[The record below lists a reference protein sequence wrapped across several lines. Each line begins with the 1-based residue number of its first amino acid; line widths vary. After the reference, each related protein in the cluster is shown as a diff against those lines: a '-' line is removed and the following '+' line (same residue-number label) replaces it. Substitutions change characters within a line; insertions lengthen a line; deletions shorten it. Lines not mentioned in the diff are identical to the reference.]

1 MLLMFPVCFFYVLVY
16 YLSVHVTLQDGL
28 YLSSTERHSSSGY
41 VCYHYCLML
50 AVIISATQ
58 KQLSKAK
65 TEVKC
70 YLLFSIN
77 IWLFFM

>member
-1 MLLMFPVCFFYVLVY
+1 MLLMIPVCFFYVLVY

-50 AVIISATQ
+50 AVIIST
-58 KQLSKAK
+58 
-65 TEVKC
+65 T
-70 YLLFSIN
+70 
-77 IWLFFM
+77 